1 MSKSYNNAI
10 FLTDPDDEINRK
22 VGQMITDPQRKTRT
36 DPGNPDICNV
46 FSFHEIYT
54 QGEIVQQIKRDCG
67 KAKIGCVDCKKI
79 MAENLITALAPVRE
93 KRKELGS
100 DVKKIQDIIDQ
111 GNKKARS
118 IAEKTMTD
126 VKEAVRI

>member
-1 MSKSYNNAI
+1 
-10 FLTDPDDEINRK
+10 
-22 VGQMITDPQRKTRT
+22 
-36 DPGNPDICNV
+36 
-46 FSFHEIYT
+46 
-54 QGEIVQQIKRDCG
+54 
-67 KAKIGCVDCKKI
+67 

-118 IAEKTMTD
+118 IAEKTMAD
-126 VKEAVRI
+126 VKEAVKI